1 VADEHDR
8 EAGAAL
14 EPRAP
19 AKPATQVRSYH
30 VALSPKQVLERLTG
44 LEGVKAYESDMLP
57 DFGGLIED
65 ADFTVE
71 LLGKHEFTIHCG
83 PPAARGQ
90 SATGVLRLLY
100 LHGRMHRTEDGTLLD
115 LRFAYRRPR
124 WALQR
129 WIGLLA
135 LAGFGLAWV
144 VLGPGIML
152 KKALLYGVLLLVL
165 GPVVVHDLRRGERLD
180 EQSRELLNLLERS
193 FGPIEIDQPHP
204 DEPYRRRLLAEAP
217 RDRAPLDA
225 RRHAGS
231 GDDEDDEDDDE
242 DDDWDG
248 RRGDRA

>member
-8 EAGAAL
+8 GVGAAL

-19 AKPATQVRSYH
+19 AKPAKQARSYH
-30 VALSPKQVLERLTG
+30 VALTPKQVLERLTG
-44 LEGVKAYESDMLP
+44 LPGVKAYESDMLP

-65 ADFTVE
+65 ADYTVE
-71 LLGKHEFTIHCG
+71 LLGKREFTIHCG

-90 SATGVLRLLY
+90 SATGMLRLLY
-100 LHGRMHRTEDGTLLD
+100 LHGRMRRTEAGTLLE

-135 LAGFGLAWV
+135 LAGFGLVWV
-144 VLGPGIML
+144 LIGPGIMV
-152 KKALLYGVLLLVL
+152 KKAILYGVLLLVL

-180 EQSRELLNLLERS
+180 EQSRELLNLFEHS

-204 DEPYRRRLLAEAP
+204 DEPYRRRMLAEAP
-217 RDRAPLDA
+217 RDRPPLDA
-225 RRHAGS
+225 RRHAGP
-231 GDDEDDEDDDE
+231 DEDDDE
-242 DDDWDG
+242 DEDDDDDDDDDEP
-248 RRGDRA
+248 RS